1 MKPMKN
7 PKYEAFCQGMAKGM
21 TASAAYLAA
30 GYKGDRTAAS
40 RLSTNVNIRR
50 RIAEI
55 IGETTNMAQKELGW
69 QARDLFTR
77 VRKISEAALEAGD
90 LRTALAAEKF
100 TIECFGYRDS
110 PTLTHEHVNGTAV
123 ASVDRP
129 PEEGRREGVA
139 RVIAAMREVQ
149 AKYRINGAQGK
160 EG

>member
-40 RLSTNVNIRR
+40 RLSTNVNIRQ

-77 VRKISEAALEAGD
+77 VRKISDAALEVGD
-90 LRTALAAEKF
+90 LRTALDAEKF

-110 PTLTHEHVNGTAV
+110 PTLTHEHVNGTSV

-149 AKYRINGAQGK
+149 AKYRINGA
-160 EG
+160 

>member
-1 MKPMKN
+1 MKPMRN
-7 PKYEAFCQGMAKGM
+7 PKYEAFCQGIAKGM

-40 RLSTNVNIRR
+40 RLSTNVNIKR
-50 RIAEI
+50 RIGEI

-90 LRTALAAEKF
+90 LRTALDAEKF

-110 PTLTHEHVNGTAV
+110 PTLTHEHVNGTSV
-123 ASVDRP
+123 ASIDRP
-129 PEEGRREGVA
+129 PEEGRRESVA
-139 RVIAAMREVQ
+139 RVIAAMREAK
-149 AKYRINGAQGK
+149 AKYRVKTA
-160 EG
+160 

>member
-40 RLSTNVNIRR
+40 RLSTNVNIKR

-69 QARDLFTR
+69 QARDLFNR
-77 VRKISEAALEAGD
+77 VRKISEAALEVGD
-90 LRTALAAEKF
+90 LRTALDAEKF

-110 PTLTHEHVNGTAV
+110 PTLTHEHVHGTSV

-149 AKYRINGAQGK
+149 AKYRVKTA
-160 EG
+160 